1 MRKTA
6 EEAEE
11 ERVASKEQRKRETK
25 DLRRE
30 EKFKKRAINI
40 EICSEIVDLIMDV
53 CDEANE
59 QDELD
64 KPKWRE
70 WMEVFTEGKKVSE
83 INLVIQED
91 EGNSMKDS
99 MAQLLKGSSTT
110 MDPSKILLE
119 AKSEPIYEEFMQYIA
134 MSGPLN
140 LRLIAPEQWHKL
152 A

>member
-1 MRKTA
+1 MRRTA
-6 EEAEE
+6 EEAEQ
-11 ERVASKEQRKRETK
+11 ERIVNKEQRKRETK
-25 DLRRE
+25 ELRRE
-30 EKFKKRAINI
+30 EKFKKREINI
-40 EICSEIVDLIMDV
+40 EICSEILDLIMDV
-53 CDEANE
+53 CDEASE
-59 QDELD
+59 QGEMH

-99 MAQLLKGSSTT
+99 MAHLLKGSSTT
-110 MDPSKILLE
+110 MDPSKILQE
-119 AKSEPIYEEFMQYIA
+119 AKNEPIFEEFMQYIA